1 MDTKEISEIPPEV
14 PEIYF
19 TVFDF
24 SIDEVYYSVDE
35 DIKKGASLKAFTDA
49 NSYCWTEDLIEI
61 NENEE
66 CIVFFSKVKPMAED
80 VAKTYEIA
88 DYVFTNPV
96 NLIFIKSEDGY
107 DVPKN
112 LELFAK
118 NGIEISEDE
127 LDINPDTMNQK
138 EILRRQRRKNFLLVK
153 DEKTLKE
160 ELKKIIEDVKG

>member
-1 MDTKEISEIPPEV
+1 MDTKEIPEIPPEV
-14 PEIYF
+14 PELYF
-19 TVFDF
+19 TVIDF
-24 SIDEVYYSVDE
+24 SVDEVYYSVDN

-49 NSYCWTEDLIEI
+49 NSYCWTEELIEI

-88 DYVFTNPV
+88 DYLLTNPV

-127 LDINPDTMNQK
+127 LEISPDTMDQK
-138 EILRRQRRKNFLLVK
+138 EILKRQRRKNFLLVK

-160 ELKKIIEDVKG
+160 ELKKIIENVKG